1 MDTVIDDP
9 PPARKKTTTKGAM
22 DTKEDEEFDDDKLLN
37 GSFKSLEEAYD
48 ALALQSAEKCN
59 GKSVLQRQFRKIRT
73 CAFQTRVV
81 CATDEDARSLAD
93 CKCSYRAVI
102 KKKRTKDDNKY
113 YIEKE
118 GRNLEHSEECLRN
131 RANCPGNATAGSSHA
146 SGIDESPSGIGDE
159 AEAEHADEA
168 NGFGRNPDF
177 TVPTKIRKRASSACS
192 RGFIRNPYSW
202 DESEEKTK
210 EMLAERENLHKAR
223 LELLKQIH
231 EERVKQMEAE
241 AEEANRR
248 RDEWEAQMKELRRN
262 MEAFTRQVIAFAKEG
277 KEIEADA
284 VLFMI
289 IAILLF
295 MLLGSLWGGYS
306 ESGVTY
312 SWDELEEKI
321 LM

>member
-1 MDTVIDDP
+1 
-9 PPARKKTTTKGAM
+9 
-22 DTKEDEEFDDDKLLN
+22 
-37 GSFKSLEEAYD
+37 
-48 ALALQSAEKCN
+48 
-59 GKSVLQRQFRKIRT
+59 
-73 CAFQTRVV
+73 
-81 CATDEDARSLAD
+81 
-93 CKCSYRAVI
+93 
-102 KKKRTKDDNKY
+102 
-113 YIEKE
+113 
-118 GRNLEHSEECLRN
+118 
-131 RANCPGNATAGSSHA
+131 
-146 SGIDESPSGIGDE
+146 
-159 AEAEHADEA
+159 
-168 NGFGRNPDF
+168 
-177 TVPTKIRKRASSACS
+177 
-192 RGFIRNPYSW
+192 
-202 DESEEKTK
+202 
-210 EMLAERENLHKAR
+210 MLAERENLHKAR